1 MNFYYEILPLK
12 NHLTFSIE
20 YFPMFRSPLLP
31 SEYRSNSVSGLRPNK
46 SMPSQPNPPAAHKNL
61 PSNSS
66 QEGRNSSSEGR
77 ERKTNSDSESERE
90 DLEITIPD
98 PALRLA
104 DDLTING
111 NENGWK
117 LGN

>member
-20 YFPMFRSPLLP
+20 YFPMVRSPLLP